1 MSLFEDRNFKNLQAE
16 MLGDAAVDVDQ
27 QEGSLLATSIAKQA
41 VRLEEL
47 YENLDYVND
56 NMLVDTQDREHLIA
70 SGAEAGL
77 LIKEGTRATVKA
89 LINCVVPLGE
99 TFTAMDF
106 EGNYIVKEHLGTES
120 VEVDGV
126 QVTYQVYSLTAE
138 DVGIE
143 PGRFRGD
150 IEPINPVDDFDDGKI
165 TAVIIP
171 GTDEEDTEDYRHR
184 RLAHFGIKP
193 CAGNRAY
200 YFETIKESGICGG
213 AKIQRRSALWDYI
226 KVIIQAKDY
235 TRASDKTLKE
245 LKEYLDPSSMP
256 AQGYGKAPIG
266 HEVLVIAA
274 NATDMHISCNLT
286 FDTGY
291 SYSTLESKINQTL
304 KDYIHSLAIEW
315 ENHDKTI
322 IRLVDVQRVLLS
334 VPGII
339 DLSNMEI
346 NGKKENC
353 ELEFM
358 NFPMFKYFVLKTQGS
373 GGSGK

>member
-89 LINCVVPLGE
+89 LINCIVPIGE
-99 TFTAMDF
+99 TFTATDF
-106 EGNYIVKEHLGTES
+106 EGNYAVKEHLGTES

-126 QVTYQVYSLTAE
+126 QVTYQAYSLTTE

-150 IEPINPVDDFDDGKI
+150 IEPINPIDDFDEGRI
-165 TAVIIP
+165 VEVLTP
-171 GTDEEDTEDYRHR
+171 GTDEEDTEDYRRR
-184 RLAHFGIKP
+184 RLAHFKIKP

-213 AKIQRRSALWDYI
+213 AKIKRRSALWDYI
-226 KVIIQAKDY
+226 SIWIQSKDY
-235 TRASDKTLKE
+235 TRATDETLTE
-245 LKEYLDPSSMP
+245 LKEYLDPSSAP

-266 HEVLVIAA
+266 HEVQVYAA
-274 NATDMHISCNLT
+274 NGVAMHIECKLT

-291 SYSTLESKINQTL
+291 SYSTLKTKIDQTL
-304 KDYIHSLAIEW
+304 KDYMHSLSVDW

-334 VPGII
+334 IPGIV
-339 DLSNMEI
+339 DLADMEI
-346 NGKKENC
+346 NGKKQNC
-353 ELEFM
+353 ELGHTD
-358 NFPMFKYFVLKTQGS
+358 FPVFEYFVLKT
-373 GGSGK
+373 